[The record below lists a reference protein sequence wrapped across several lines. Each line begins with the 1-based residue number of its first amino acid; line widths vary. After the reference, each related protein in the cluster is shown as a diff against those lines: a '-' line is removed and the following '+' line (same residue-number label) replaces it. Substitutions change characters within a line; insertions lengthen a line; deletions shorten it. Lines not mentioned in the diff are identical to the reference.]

1 MKKTYLFLIMPI
13 MIIGLTGCS
22 SKNLTSNNPS
32 NSQNINTT
40 NNQIQATS
48 QSPVV
53 NNQVKANN
61 TAPAANASV
70 STANAPKTTSLTLTE
85 VTKHNSASDC
95 WMAINGNVYNLSSY
109 IQAGLHPGGD
119 KIING
124 CGKDASIMFQM
135 MGKHNSGKTGSTL
148 ANYLLGALQK

>member
-1 MKKTYLFLIMPI
+1 MKKTYLFLIMLI
-13 MIIGLTGCS
+13 TIIGLTGCS
-22 SKNLTSNNPS
+22 NKNLTSNNSS
-32 NSQNINTT
+32 NSQNIDTT
-40 NNQIQATS
+40 NNQIQTTS
-48 QSPVV
+48 QLPIV
-53 NNQVKANN
+53 NN
-61 TAPAANASV
+61 TA
-70 STANAPKTTSLTLTE
+70 SLTLTE